1 MPYFNF
7 KCVPEDNNTFRL
19 IPTKCKAIV
28 EHTLCLVLVAI
39 ESTAL
44 DPGACKHA
52 RRPLLHA
59 LFKTASNMF
68 CRDN

>member
-1 MPYFNF
+1 V
-7 KCVPEDNNTFRL
+7 CVSEDNNTFRL

-44 DPGACKHA
+44 DPGACKHT
-52 RRPLLHA
+52 RLPLLHT
-59 LFKTASNMF
+59 LF
-68 CRDN
+68 